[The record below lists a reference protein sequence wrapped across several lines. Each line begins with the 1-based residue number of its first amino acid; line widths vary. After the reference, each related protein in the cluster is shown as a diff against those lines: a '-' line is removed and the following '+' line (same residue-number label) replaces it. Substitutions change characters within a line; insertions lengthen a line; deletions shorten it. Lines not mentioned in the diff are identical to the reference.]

1 MRGVRITAVIA
12 ALTAMA
18 GCAQAPR
25 TFTQSD
31 VDRLAVQIRSLD
43 ATVDAGEAERAAAI
57 AYGYSMQ
64 LREEY
69 NVTDGPII
77 HNAKVNNGLRA
88 RGLCVHWAEDLEAR
102 LAAEGFETLALHRA
116 IAEGNEFRIDHSTAI
131 ISARGDAFDEGVVL
145 DPWRFGG
152 LLYWAPTR
160 EDVKYTWEPQLE
172 VLARKHEAQQLRQS
186 RTATDY

>member
-1 MRGVRITAVIA
+1 VVAVVVSI
-12 ALTAMA
+12 A
-18 GCAQAPR
+18 GCAEAPR
-25 TFTQSD
+25 TFSPDD
-31 VDRLAVQIRSLD
+31 VDRLAARIRSLD
-43 ATVDAGEAERAAAI
+43 ASVDADEAGRAAAI

-64 LREEY
+64 LREDY

-77 HNAKVNNGLRA
+77 HNAKVNNGLRE

-131 ISARGDAFDEGVVL
+131 ISARGADFDEGIVL
-145 DPWRFGG
+145 DPWRLGG
-152 LLYWAPTR
+152 LLYWVPTR

-186 RTATDY
+186 RTAADY